1 MTSYSD
7 SRVGRAFI
15 GSAKTADK
23 IKLNFFEDNDFFG
36 MEVSSISLKE
46 EEALKKASEAK
57 SENDESPVQK
67 KQKN

>member
-1 MTSYSD
+1 MMTSYSD

-46 EEALKKASEAK
+46 EALKKASEAK